1 MHVLK
6 ETGLISMVQFG
17 LKAPKPIE
25 AISLQFSAYGEWLMD
40 LRKEIQRNPVADEV
54 QALIA
59 VVIPILQGVF
69 YAIKQEAVQDA
80 GGGQNVRL
88 RQLPRLYRP
97 GDGDCGIC
105 FEYAVHD
112 AISNGNQLILD
123 RIDTALTQH
132 CRIRGGD
139 PDSILFGA
147 EKTGAV
153 QLIQTARELLTDDSS
168 LLSGSKGRPVKL
180 KKHIDAVASAFR
192 KRGERQLLPAS
203 INGLWK
209 ADLFV
214 GRTDTDQWVGTTVK
228 INPRQLEGARGLRLA
243 IVPSQQ
249 GRNDAIRRDDQR
261 NLIIAPVPYDASF
274 MEVFYQGW
282 QIVQQF
288 IHADAMVPRE
298 VALPRPADRQ
308 VCRFL
313 EERREFPI
321 LDVLEALRPLAQPH
335 LLETQ
340 EGALDIDL
348 RKGESSDTGLIVAP
362 MPARD

>member
-1 MHVLK
+1 
-6 ETGLISMVQFG
+6 
-17 LKAPKPIE
+17 
-25 AISLQFSAYGEWLMD
+25 MD
-40 LRKEIQRNPVADEV
+40 LRKEIQKNPVADEV

-59 VVIPILQGVF
+59 VVIPILQGVLF
-69 YAIKQEAVQDA
+69 AIKQEAIQDA
-80 GGGQNVRL
+80 GGLCGVKL

-105 FEYAVHD
+105 FEYAIHD
-112 AISNGNQLILD
+112 AISNGNPLILD
-123 RIDTALTQH
+123 RIDSALSQH
-132 CRIRGGD
+132 CRIKGGE

-153 QLIQTARELLTDDSS
+153 QLIQTAKEILTDDSS

-192 KRGERQLLPAS
+192 RRPERELLPES

-214 GRTDTDQWVGTTVK
+214 GRTGPDQWVGATVK

-249 GRNDAIRRDDQR
+249 GRHDAIRRDEAK

-288 IHADAMVPRE
+288 IHADARVPRE
-298 VALPRPADRQ
+298 VALPRPPDRQ

-313 EERREFPI
+313 EERREFPL
-321 LDVLEALRPLAQPH
+321 LDVIEGLRPLAQPH
-335 LLETQ
+335 LLETHNEQ
-340 EGALDIDL
+340 IEINL
-348 RKGESSDTGLIVAP
+348 RKGDASDTSLIVAP
-362 MPARD
+362 VPAR

>member
-1 MHVLK
+1 
-6 ETGLISMVQFG
+6 
-17 LKAPKPIE
+17 
-25 AISLQFSAYGEWLMD
+25 MD

-54 QALIA
+54 QALVA
-59 VVIPILQGVF
+59 VVIPILQGVL
-69 YAIKQEAVQDA
+69 YAIKNEAVEDA
-80 GGGQNVRL
+80 GGLAGIKL

-112 AISNGNQLILD
+112 AISNGNQMILD
-123 RIDTALTQH
+123 RIDTALSTH
-132 CRIRGGD
+132 CKIRGGP

-153 QLIQTARELLTDDSS
+153 QLIQTAREILTDDSN

-180 KKHIDAVASAFR
+180 KRHIDAVASAFR
-192 KRGERQLLPAS
+192 RRNERELLPAS

-209 ADLFV
+209 ADLFL
-214 GRTDTDQWVGTTVK
+214 GKTQPDQWVGTTVK
-228 INPRQLEGARGLRLA
+228 INPRQLEGAKGLRLA

-249 GRNDAIRRDDQR
+249 GKNDAIRRDDQR

-274 MEVFYQGW
+274 MEVFYQAW

-288 IHADAMVPRE
+288 MHADAYVPKE
-298 VALPRPADRQ
+298 VYLPRPPDRQ

-321 LDVLEALRPLAQPH
+321 LDVIEALKPLAQPE
-335 LLETQ
+335 LLVTKE
-340 EGALDIDL
+340 EALDISL
-348 RKGESSDTGLIVAP
+348 RKGDSSNTGLIVAP
-362 MPARD
+362 MPCED

>member
-1 MHVLK
+1 
-6 ETGLISMVQFG
+6 
-17 LKAPKPIE
+17 
-25 AISLQFSAYGEWLMD
+25 MD

-59 VVIPILQGVF
+59 VVIPILQGVLF
-69 YAIKQEAVQDA
+69 AIKQEAIADA
-80 GGGQNVRL
+80 GGLPSIRL

-105 FEYAVHD
+105 FEYAIHD

-123 RIDTALTQH
+123 RIDTALSQH
-132 CRIRGGD
+132 CRIRGGN

-153 QLIQTARELLTDDSS
+153 QLIQTAREILTDDSS

-180 KKHIDAVASAFR
+180 KKHIDSVASAFR
-192 KRGERQLLPAS
+192 KRAERELLPAS

-214 GRTDTDQWVGTTVK
+214 GRADPDQWVGTTVK
-228 INPRQLEGARGLRLA
+228 INPRQLEGAKGLRLA

-249 GRNDAIRRDDQR
+249 GRNDAIRFDDQR
-261 NLIIAPVPYDASF
+261 NLIVAPVPYDASF

-288 IHADAMVPRE
+288 IHADARVPRE
-298 VALPRPADRQ
+298 VALPRPPDRQ

-321 LDVLEALRPLAQPH
+321 LDVIEALRPMAQPH
-335 LLETQ
+335 LLETR
-340 EGALDIDL
+340 EEALEINL
-348 RKGESSDTGLIVAP
+348 RKGASSDTGLIVAP
-362 MPARD
+362 VPARD